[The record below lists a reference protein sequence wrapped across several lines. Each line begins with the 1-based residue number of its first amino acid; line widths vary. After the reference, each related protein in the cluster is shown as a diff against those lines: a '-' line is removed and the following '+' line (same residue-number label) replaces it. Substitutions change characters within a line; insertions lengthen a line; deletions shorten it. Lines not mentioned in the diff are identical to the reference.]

1 MVNTSCDSRCI
12 YSLQMD
18 IGKLFSI
25 NKSSNPRTSIIIFII
40 LYRCYLSINR
50 NPRPI
55 NIIDRVL
62 IISSGDMQTT
72 ISQLQSVQ
80 IVSINYLKIRDQ
92 TKNLSSLIHWNDHAL
107 ISFLMYDIIFMYALY
122 RTMFNWK
129 CKKNTLEILTV
140 NP

>member
-1 MVNTSCDSRCI
+1 MWVKM
-12 YSLQMD
+12 YLQSAD
-18 IGKLFSI
+18 RHWETFFSI

-107 ISFLMYDIIFMYALY
+107 ISFLMYDIIFICTRY
-122 RTMFNWK
+122 TGQCSIENV
-129 CKKNTLEILTV
+129 KKNTLEILTV